1 MSYFDW
7 TPDLDTHIELVDEQ
21 HKILVRCINEL
32 HEANQRKDFE
42 AEGKIIEDLIR
53 YTVEHF
59 SDEEKLMDDAGYPL
73 GKQHKQIHQR
83 FVDKVRE
90 IQQKQREGEDIGQE
104 LLGILHNWLFTHISH
119 HDKGFI
125 PAVQKYLAA
134 KSSYDELE
142 AEAAVRAAF
151 QNSRRT
157 QNPTISPPLST
168 TMRRCQPFR
177 QQQRARIGR
186 HFSKAR
192 QNIKNLKIWRR
203 TGGGRTAEHSGNACR
218 F

>member
-7 TPDLDTHIELVDEQ
+7 TPDLDTHIELVDEH

-83 FVDKVRE
+83 FVDKDYE
-90 IQQKQREGEDIGQE
+90 
-104 LLGILHNWLFTHISH
+104 
-119 HDKGFI
+119 
-125 PAVQKYLAA
+125 
-134 KSSYDELE
+134 
-142 AEAAVRAAF
+142 
-151 QNSRRT
+151 
-157 QNPTISPPLST
+157 
-168 TMRRCQPFR
+168 
-177 QQQRARIGR
+177 IGR
-186 HFSKAR
+186 AS
-192 QNIKNLKIWRR
+192 
-203 TGGGRTAEHSGNACR
+203 CR
-218 F
+218 ERV